1 MACQALLEVVQ
12 SSSKNIELG
21 LFMTFFKY
29 RPQTVLESSKT
40 ILQKA
45 IMRDNSNLEIVPLE
59 TVTRLVS
66 EIEKEKAEE
75 AELKKQQRA
84 ASQAARDE

>member
-1 MACQALLEVVQ
+1 
-12 SSSKNIELG
+12 
-21 LFMTFFKY
+21 
-29 RPQTVLESSKT
+29 
-40 ILQKA
+40 
-45 IMRDNSNLEIVPLE
+45 MRDGKNLEIIPLE

-84 ASQAARDE
+84 ASKAAREE

>member
-1 MACQALLEVVQ
+1 MIFPFVSA
-12 SSSKNIELG
+12 
-21 LFMTFFKY
+21 
-29 RPQTVLESSKT
+29 LESSKNNPW
-40 ILQKA
+40 KA

>member
-1 MACQALLEVVQ
+1 
-12 SSSKNIELG
+12 
-21 LFMTFFKY
+21 
-29 RPQTVLESSKT
+29 
-40 ILQKA
+40 
-45 IMRDNSNLEIVPLE
+45 MRDNSNLEIVPLE

-84 ASQAARDE
+84 ASQAARDEQFSPIGQ

>member
-1 MACQALLEVVQ
+1 LEVVQ
-12 SSSKNIELG
+12 SSSKNIEL
-21 LFMTFFKY
+21 
-29 RPQTVLESSKT
+29 
-40 ILQKA
+40 A

>member
-1 MACQALLEVVQ
+1 MV
-12 SSSKNIELG
+12 
-21 LFMTFFKY
+21 
-29 RPQTVLESSKT
+29 ESSKT